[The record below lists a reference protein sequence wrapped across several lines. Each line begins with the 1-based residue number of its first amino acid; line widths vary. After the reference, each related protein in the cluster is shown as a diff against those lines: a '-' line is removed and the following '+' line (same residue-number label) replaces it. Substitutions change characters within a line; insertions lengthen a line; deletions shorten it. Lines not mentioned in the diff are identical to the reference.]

1 MRPSWSVSTSFWEVT
16 AWMGAH
22 TARNRTGTL
31 PKAQIFPF
39 SALADGKQDS
49 QWVKVR
55 GIVRWASIDSTSW
68 QETTLAMRVASGGGE
83 FNLRAHRARTTGER

>member
-1 MRPSWSVSTSFWEVT
+1 
-16 AWMGAH
+16 
-22 TARNRTGTL
+22 
-31 PKAQIFPF
+31 
-39 SALADGKQDS
+39 
-49 QWVKVR
+49 VR